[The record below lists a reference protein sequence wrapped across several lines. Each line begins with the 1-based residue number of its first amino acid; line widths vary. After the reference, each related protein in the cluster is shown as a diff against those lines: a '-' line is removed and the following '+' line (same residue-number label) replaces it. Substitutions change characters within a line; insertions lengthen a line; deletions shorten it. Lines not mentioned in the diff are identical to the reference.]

1 MRPAPG
7 RKKPALAGRMRP
19 ASREPSRLILGLMSG
34 TSVDGIDVALVRI
47 APAIKE
53 NAAHARLENFVTLPF
68 PAAVRAEVLRIAE
81 GARVSPG
88 ELSQLNFRLGHIFAD
103 AALRACRKFRVNPRR
118 LSVIGSHGQTVFHQG
133 RPSRFLGENIAST
146 LQIGEPAVI
155 AAITGVTTVGDFR
168 PADMAVGG
176 QGAPLVPW
184 IDYLLYGDPRRGRAV
199 LNIGGIA
206 NVTVIPKGASP
217 RSVVAFDTGPGNM
230 VIDALVRHFTS
241 GRRGYDAEAQMASRG
256 HLLPALLDAL
266 LAEPYFRQAPPK
278 SAGREQY
285 GRAYVEKI
293 LAWGR
298 RHRARPEDLVRT
310 ATVLTALSIAAAL
323 NRLVLPPARKGSRQ
337 GALFARQQVSARR
350 VNEARFSRST
360 RSSLAQ
366 LIVSGGGARNPL
378 ILAQLSAALGGIEV
392 VPTEALG
399 LPGDAKE
406 AFIFALLAD
415 ETVHGR
421 PANLP
426 SATGAT
432 RPAILGKICYPPP
445 R

>member
-1 MRPAPG
+1 MSRAPQG
-7 RKKPALAGRMRP
+7 
-19 ASREPSRLILGLMSG
+19 SRLVLGLMSG

-47 APAIKE
+47 APAIKKRIKE
-53 NAAHARLENFVTLPF
+53 HAAHACLENFITLPF
-68 PAAVRAEVLRIAE
+68 PAAMRAEVLRIAE

-88 ELSQLNFRLGHIFAD
+88 EISQLNFRLGRLFAD
-103 AALRACRKFRVNPRR
+103 AALRACRKFRVHPRR
-118 LSVIGSHGQTVFHQG
+118 ISVIGSHGQTVFHQG
-133 RPSRFLGENIAST
+133 KPSRFLGQPVAST

-155 AAITGVTTVGDFR
+155 AALTGVTTVGDFR

-184 IDYLLYGDPRRGRAV
+184 VDYLLYRHPRHGRAV

-206 NVTVIPKGASP
+206 NVTIIPKAASP
-217 RSVVAFDTGPGNM
+217 RAVTAFDTGPGNM
-230 VIDALVRHFTS
+230 IMDALVRHFTS
-241 GRRGYDAEAQMASRG
+241 GRRSYDAEARMASRG
-256 HLLPALLDAL
+256 NLLPALLDAL

-285 GRAYVEKI
+285 GKDYLEKI
-293 LAWGR
+293 LAWGG

-310 ATVLTALSIAAAL
+310 ATLLTALSIADAL
-323 NRLVLPPARKGSRQ
+323 HRWVLRRTP
-337 GALFARQQVSARR
+337 VS
-350 VNEARFSRST
+350 
-360 RSSLAQ
+360 Q

-378 ILAQLSAALGGIEV
+378 LLAQLSAALGGIEV
-392 VPTEALG
+392 VTTEALG

-406 AFIFALLAD
+406 AFAFALLAD

-426 SATGAT
+426 SATGAK
-432 RPAILGKICYPPP
+432 RPAILGKICHPPP
-445 R
+445 L

>member
-1 MRPAPG
+1 
-7 RKKPALAGRMRP
+7 
-19 ASREPSRLILGLMSG
+19 MSG

-47 APAIKE
+47 AASITNQ
-53 NAAHARLENFVTLPF
+53 NAAHARLENFVTVPF
-68 PAAVRAEVLRIAE
+68 PSAVRAEVLRIAE
-81 GARVSPG
+81 GTRVSQG
-88 ELSQLNFRLGHIFAD
+88 EISQLNFRLGRAFGE
-103 AALRACRKFRVNPRR
+103 AALRACRKFRVDPRR
-118 LSVIGSHGQTVFHQG
+118 LSVIGSHGQTIFHQG

-176 QGAPLVPW
+176 QGAPLVPFG
-184 IDYLLYGDPRRGRAV
+184 DYLLYRDPRRGRAV

-206 NVTVIPKGASP
+206 NVTVIPKAASP
-217 RSVVAFDTGPGNM
+217 HSVIAFDTGPGNM
-230 VIDALVRHFTS
+230 VIDALMHHFTK
-241 GRRGYDAEAQMASRG
+241 GRRSFDAEAQMAARG
-256 HLLPALLDAL
+256 HLLPALANSL
-266 LAEPYFRQAPPK
+266 LAEKYFRQAPPK

-285 GRAYVEKI
+285 GKAYVEKI

-310 ATVLTALSIAAAL
+310 ATIVTALSIADAL
-323 NRLVLPPARKGSRQ
+323 HRWVLPR
-337 GALFARQQVSARR
+337 
-350 VNEARFSRST
+350 T
-360 RSSLAQ
+360 SLSQ

-392 VPTEALG
+392 LTTEALG

-415 ETVHGR
+415 ETLHGR
-421 PANLP
+421 PSNLP
-426 SATGAT
+426 SATGAR
-432 RPAILGKICYPPP
+432 RPALLGKICYPPP
-445 R
+445 AS

>member
-1 MRPAPG
+1 MSRAPE
-7 RKKPALAGRMRP
+7 R
-19 ASREPSRLILGLMSG
+19 SRLALGLMSG

-47 APAIKE
+47 APPIRKKITQ
-53 NAAHARLENFVTLPF
+53 NALHARLENFFTVPF
-68 PAAVRAEVLRIAE
+68 PSAVRAEVLRIAE

-88 ELSQLNFRLGHIFAD
+88 EISQLNFRLGRAFGQ

-118 LSVIGSHGQTVFHQG
+118 LSVIGSHGQTIFHQG
-133 RPSRFLGENIAST
+133 APSRFLGENISST

-176 QGAPLVPW
+176 QGAPLVPFG
-184 IDYLLYGDPRRGRAV
+184 DYLLYRDPGRGRAV

-206 NVTVIPKGASP
+206 NVTVIPKAAP
-217 RSVVAFDTGPGNM
+217 PHSVIAFDTGPGNM
-230 VIDALVRHFTS
+230 VIDALVHHFTN
-241 GRRGYDAEAQMASRG
+241 GRRSFDAEAQMASRG
-256 HLLPALLDAL
+256 HLLPALANSL
-266 LAEPYFRQAPPK
+266 LAENYFRQAPPK

-285 GRAYVEKI
+285 GKAYVEKV

-310 ATVLTALSIAAAL
+310 ATIVTALSIADAL
-323 NRLVLPPARKGSRQ
+323 HRWVLPR
-337 GALFARQQVSARR
+337 
-350 VNEARFSRST
+350 T
-360 RSSLAQ
+360 SLSQ

-392 VPTEALG
+392 VATEALG

-415 ETVHGR
+415 ETLHGR
-421 PANLP
+421 PSNLP
-426 SATGAT
+426 SATGA
-432 RPAILGKICYPPP
+432 RGPALLGKICYPPP
-445 R
+445 G

>member
-1 MRPAPG
+1 MSR
-7 RKKPALAGRMRP
+7 
-19 ASREPSRLILGLMSG
+19 ASERSRLALGLMSG

-47 APAIKE
+47 APPIRKKIAQ
-53 NAAHARLENFVTLPF
+53 NAPHPRLENFFTVPF
-68 PAAVRAEVLRIAE
+68 PSAVRAEVLRIAE

-88 ELSQLNFRLGHIFAD
+88 EISQLNFRLGRAFGQ

-118 LSVIGSHGQTVFHQG
+118 LSVIGSHGQTIFHQG
-133 RPSRFLGENIAST
+133 APSRFLGENISST

-176 QGAPLVPW
+176 QGAPLVPFG
-184 IDYLLYGDPRRGRAV
+184 DYLLYRDPGRGRAV

-206 NVTVIPKGASP
+206 NVTVIPKAAP
-217 RSVVAFDTGPGNM
+217 PHSVIAFDTGPGNM
-230 VIDALVRHFTS
+230 VIDALVHHFTN
-241 GRRGYDAEAQMASRG
+241 GRRSFDAEAQMASRG
-256 HLLPALLDAL
+256 HLLPALVNSL
-266 LAEPYFRQAPPK
+266 LAENYFREAPPK

-285 GRAYVEKI
+285 GKAYVEKI

-298 RHRARPEDLVRT
+298 RHRARPGDLVRT
-310 ATVLTALSIAAAL
+310 ATIVTALSIADAL
-323 NRLVLPPARKGSRQ
+323 HRWVLPR
-337 GALFARQQVSARR
+337 
-350 VNEARFSRST
+350 T
-360 RSSLAQ
+360 SLSQ

-392 VPTEALG
+392 VTTEALG

-415 ETVHGR
+415 ETLHGR
-421 PANLP
+421 PSNLP
-426 SATGAT
+426 SATGAR
-432 RPAILGKICYPPP
+432 RPALLGKICYPPP

>member
-1 MRPAPG
+1 MEPERP
-7 RKKPALAGRMRP
+7 RLA
-19 ASREPSRLILGLMSG
+19 LGLMSG

-47 APAIKE
+47 AASITQ
-53 NAAHARLENFVTLPF
+53 NAAHARLENFVTAPF
-68 PAAVRAEVLRIAE
+68 PAAVRSEVLRIAE

-88 ELSQLNFRLGHIFAD
+88 EISQLNFRLGRAFGE
-103 AALRACRKFRVNPRR
+103 AALRACRKFRVDPRR
-118 LSVIGSHGQTVFHQG
+118 LSVIGSHGQTIFHQG
-133 RPSRFLGENIAST
+133 RPSRFLDENISST

-176 QGAPLVPW
+176 QGAPLVPFG
-184 IDYLLYGDPRRGRAV
+184 DYLLYRDPHRGRAV

-206 NVTVIPKGASP
+206 NVTVITKAASP
-217 RSVVAFDTGPGNM
+217 HSVIAFDTGPGNM
-230 VIDALVRHFTS
+230 VIDALVHHFTN
-241 GRRGYDAEAQMASRG
+241 GRRSFDAEAQMAARG
-256 HLLPALLDAL
+256 RLLPALVNSL
-266 LAEPYFRQAPPK
+266 LAENYFRQAPPK

-285 GRAYVEKI
+285 GKAYVEKI

-298 RHRARPEDLVRT
+298 RHRARPEDLVRS
-310 ATVLTALSIAAAL
+310 ATMVTALSIADAL
-323 NRLVLPPARKGSRQ
+323 HRWVLLPQRKGP
-337 GALFARQQVSARR
+337 ASAASAQRR
-350 VNEARFSRST
+350 VNQGTLSRST
-360 RSSLAQ
+360 KSPLAQ

-392 VPTEALG
+392 VTTEALG

-415 ETVHGR
+415 ETLHGR
-421 PANLP
+421 PSNLP
-426 SATGAT
+426 SATGAR
-432 RPAILGKICYPPP
+432 RPALLGKICYPPS

>member
-1 MRPAPG
+1 MRA
-7 RKKPALAGRMRP
+7 
-19 ASREPSRLILGLMSG
+19 ASGERSRLALGLMSG

-47 APAIKE
+47 APSIMD
-53 NAAHARLENFVTLPF
+53 NAAHARLQNFFTVPF
-68 PAAVRAEVLRIAE
+68 PPAVRAEVLRIAE
-81 GARVSPG
+81 GARVSTG
-88 ELSQLNFRLGHIFAD
+88 EISQLNFCLGRAFGE

-118 LSVIGSHGQTVFHQG
+118 LTVIGSHGQTIFHQG
-133 RPSRFLGENIAST
+133 APRRFLGENISST

-176 QGAPLVPW
+176 QGAPLVPFG
-184 IDYLLYGDPRRGRAV
+184 DYLLYRDPGRGRAV

-206 NVTVIPKGASP
+206 NVTIIPKAASP
-217 RSVVAFDTGPGNM
+217 HSVIAFDTGPGNM
-230 VIDALVRHFTS
+230 VVDALVHHFTK
-241 GRRGYDAEAQMASRG
+241 GRRSFDAEAQMASRG
-256 HLLPALLDAL
+256 HLLPALVNSL
-266 LAEPYFRQAPPK
+266 LAEKYLRQAPPK

-285 GRAYVEKI
+285 GKAYVENI

-310 ATVLTALSIAAAL
+310 ATIVTALSIADAL
-323 NRLVLPPARKGSRQ
+323 HRWVLPR
-337 GALFARQQVSARR
+337 
-350 VNEARFSRST
+350 T
-360 RSSLAQ
+360 SLSQ

-392 VPTEALG
+392 VTTEALG

-415 ETVHGR
+415 ETLHGR
-421 PANLP
+421 PSNLP
-426 SATGAT
+426 SATGAR
-432 RPAILGKICYPPP
+432 RPALLGKICYPPP